1 MQPNVY
7 KFYVDGVEVFPHFNT
22 LTKKYSKESN
32 QMFFRETLDGEI
44 KLLGSDYFLVKN
56 SSIYTE
62 HTFSVRKRV
71 GESFV
76 DYFEGTFN
84 KTDCEIDTD
93 KRVCKLKLSPKDM
106 YSDVMNNYDNEY
118 NLVDLSP
125 KLTSVSISKKPIL
138 QVYVLEDNVINNFLP
153 SGATW
158 ETEVDSSISLTELY
172 EQGHFDLDSRQ
183 IEVVI
188 NTGGEYDGVYAGEGW
203 SAAILTSPTN
213 PNYVIIGSI
222 SLVGDRY
229 EYGFGLFKAND
240 LTTPLYSVLDYS
252 NSRYATVT
260 FLGASAATSGK
271 RLIAETSM
279 ETVLFRVL
287 SGFSV
292 TRDGRVAVGEIKEGD
307 FGYLDNYGYIFSAY
321 TMASIIVS
329 PATSQAPTPYG
340 KSDNGYYFSMP
351 YTATGRYYAFGR
363 STWGNSSRWIYLN
376 EAFTNTFNLYGSVD
390 REIKDCIHIS
400 DVIKVLL
407 NKFAP
412 GISHEATPEY
422 SQFLY
427 GTTNPIYGEHF
438 DIFISQKTHIKK
450 FIYDTPATKVP
461 ITFEKV
467 MNMLAKCFCCYWY
480 IEEGKFKIEHIYYF
494 EHGKSYDASNQEVGI
509 DATATYDNK
518 NGRPIGYG
526 QNSVKYDK
534 NSLPSRY
541 EFKYM
546 DESSIE
552 FEGAAV
558 KLKAAYLQQDKTESV
573 TPEDFSADLDMII
586 SNTIAISDDGFAL
599 IAAKHLNV
607 EGTTRYY
614 TFDYGIELISEIGS
628 TYTAMLQNGV
638 LSWLY
643 LFNFY
648 CTNLPAT
655 VAEYDGYP
663 KKNISVTGV
672 AKCMNQTIKI
682 PLEND
687 PDLYKLVK
695 TDIGNGIISNVEYN
709 INTNQATIELNYE
722 PE

>member
-32 QMFFRETLDGEI
+32 QMFFRETMDGEI
-44 KLLGSDYFLVKN
+44 KLFGSDYFLVKN

-62 HTFSVRKRV
+62 HTFSVRKKV

-76 DYFEGTFN
+76 DYFVGTFN

-118 NLVDLSP
+118 NLLDLSP
-125 KLTSVSISKKPIL
+125 KLTSVTMSKKPIL
-138 QVYVLEDNVINNFLP
+138 QVYILEDNVINNFLP

-158 ETEVDSSISLTELY
+158 ETEVDSSMGLIELY
-172 EQGHFDLDSRQ
+172 EKCHFDLNSRHL
-183 IEVVI
+183 EVVI

-203 SAAILTSPTN
+203 TAAILTSPTN
-213 PNYVIIGSI
+213 PNYVIIGSV
-222 SLVGDRY
+222 SLAGDTY
-229 EYGFGLFKAND
+229 EYGFGLYKAND
-240 LTTPLYSVLDYS
+240 ITTPLYSVIDYA
-252 NSRYATVT
+252 NSRYANIT
-260 FLGASAATSGK
+260 FLGASTTTSGK
-271 RLIAETSM
+271 TFIAQISM

-287 SGFSV
+287 SGFSI
-292 TRDGRVAVGEIKEGD
+292 TRDGKIAVGEINEGD
-307 FGYLDNYGYIFSAY
+307 FGYLDNYGYVFSAY

-329 PATSQAPTPYG
+329 PATSQLPTPYG

-351 YTATGRYYAFGR
+351 YTTNGRYYAVGR
-363 STWGNSSRWIYLN
+363 STWAYSSRWVYLN
-376 EAFTNTFNLYGSVD
+376 EAFTKSFNLYGSVYRD
-390 REIKDCIHIS
+390 IKDCIHIA
-400 DVIKVLL
+400 DAIKVLL

-427 GTTNPIYGEHF
+427 GATNPIYGEHF
-438 DIFISQKTHIKK
+438 DLLISQKSNIKK
-450 FIYDTPATKVP
+450 FIYDTPAMKVP
-461 ITFEKV
+461 ITFEKI
-467 MNMLAKCFCCYWY
+467 MNMLAKCFCCYWF
-480 IEEGKFKIEHIYYF
+480 IEEGKLKIEHIYYF
-494 EHGKSYDASNQEVGI
+494 EHGKSYDASKQQTGI
-509 DATATYDNK
+509 DATSTYDNK

-558 KLKAAYLQQDKTESV
+558 KITAAYLQQDKTESI

-599 IAAKHLNV
+599 IAAKPLDI
-607 EGTTRYY
+607 EGITRYS
-614 TFDYGIELISEIGS
+614 TFDYEMELISEIGS
-628 TYTAMLQNGV
+628 TYSVMLQNGV

-648 CTNLPAT
+648 CTNLSAT

-687 PDLYKLVK
+687 PDLYKFVK

>member
-32 QMFFRETLDGEI
+32 QMFFRETLEGEI
-44 KLLGSDYFLVKN
+44 KLLGSDYFLVKD

-62 HTFSVRKRV
+62 HTFSVRKMV
-71 GESFV
+71 AESFV

-125 KLTSVSISKKPIL
+125 KLTSVSMSKKPIL
-138 QVYVLEDNVINNFLP
+138 QVYVVEDNVINNFLP

-172 EQGHFDLDSRQ
+172 EQCHFALNSRQ

-213 PNYVIIGSI
+213 PNYSIIGSI

-229 EYGFGLFKAND
+229 EYRFSIYKAND
-240 LTTPLYSVLDYS
+240 ISTPLYSVVNYS

-260 FLGASAATSGK
+260 FLGASATTSGK
-271 RLIAETSM
+271 TFIAEISM

-287 SGFSV
+287 SGFSI

-307 FGYLDNYGYIFSAY
+307 FGYLDNYCYIFSAY

-329 PATSQAPTPYG
+329 PATSQVPTPYG
-340 KSDNGYYFSMP
+340 KSDNDYYFTMP
-351 YTATGRYYAFGR
+351 YTTTGRYYAFGR

-376 EAFTNTFNLYGSVD
+376 EAFTKTFNLYGSVD

-461 ITFEKV
+461 ITFEKI

-494 EHGKSYDASNQEVGI
+494 EHGKSYDASKQEVGI
-509 DATATYDNK
+509 DATTTYDNK

-599 IAAKHLNV
+599 IAAKPLDI
-607 EGTTRYY
+607 EGITRYY
-614 TFDYGIELISEIGS
+614 TFDYGIDLISEVGS
-628 TYTAMLQNGV
+628 IYTAMLQNGV

-648 CTNLPAT
+648 CTNLPST

-663 KKNISVTGV
+663 KKSISVTGV

-695 TDIGNGIISNVEYN
+695 TDIGEGIINNVDYN
-709 INTNQATIELNYE
+709 INTNQATIELYYE